1 MKEDYVRKVL
11 EELEFNAWV
20 DQLEKDKEFQMMAA
34 FDYNI
39 YGNKVSN
46 RNNSSNSTKR
56 GLTK

>member
-1 MKEDYVRKVL
+1 MKEDHVRKVL

-20 DQLEKDKEFQMMAA
+20 DQLEKDKKFQMMAA

-39 YGNKVSN
+39 YGHKVFN
-46 RNNSSNSTKR
+46 RNNSLNSTRR